1 MCLVDRIY
9 GWWKKRMLNEDKI
22 KLMTGIAMFE
32 KREGKKI
39 FPVNRYFRSDY
50 ISRHMFRS
58 FFSYTICYL
67 LCTIIWVLYHM
78 QQLLNTLDLE
88 EVAGTGKTA
97 VLLYGAGLLLYL
109 FITWLVYSRRY
120 EYSKRGMKVYVAKLK
135 RLEKRY
141 EFQNRARELS
151 KEGSRRD
158 RTSRS

>member
-1 MCLVDRIY
+1 
-9 GWWKKRMLNEDKI
+9 MLNEDKI

-32 KREGKKI
+32 KREGKRI

-50 ISRHMFRS
+50 ISRYMFRS

-67 LCTIIWVLYHM
+67 LCAMIWVLYYM
-78 QQLLNTLDLE
+78 ERLLNTLDIGELIE
-88 EVAGTGKTA
+88 AGKYA
-97 VLLYGAGLLLYL
+97 VFFYVSGLFLYL
-109 FITWLVYSRRY
+109 IITWLVYRKRY

-151 KEGSRRD
+151 REGSRHD
-158 RTSRS
+158 RTSRN

>member
-1 MCLVDRIY
+1 
-9 GWWKKRMLNEDKI
+9 MLNEDKI

-32 KREGKKI
+32 KREGKRI

-67 LCTIIWVLYHM
+67 LCAMIWVLYHM
-78 QQLLNTLDLE
+78 EQLLNTLDIGEL
-88 EVAGTGKTA
+88 VGAGKYA
-97 VLLYGAGLLLYL
+97 VFLYGSGLFLYL
-109 FITWLVYSRRY
+109 LITWLIYRKRY

-151 KEGSRRD
+151 REGSRHD
-158 RTSRS
+158 RASRN